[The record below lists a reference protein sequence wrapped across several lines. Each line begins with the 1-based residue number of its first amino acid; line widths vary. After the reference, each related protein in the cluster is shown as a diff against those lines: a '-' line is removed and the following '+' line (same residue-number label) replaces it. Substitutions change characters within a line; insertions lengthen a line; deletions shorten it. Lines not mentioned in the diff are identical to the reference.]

1 MMNSRRPLSVNEFRA
16 RIDALLL
23 DTSRELERTR
33 HFTDSL
39 RACAL
44 PRAA

>member
-1 MMNSRRPLSVNEFRA
+1 MNNTTTLSVTEFRA

-39 RACAL
+39 RDRGKL
-44 PRAA
+44 PLA

>member
-1 MMNSRRPLSVNEFRA
+1 MTSPRTLSVTEFRA

-39 RACAL
+39 RAGVL

>member
-1 MMNSRRPLSVNEFRA
+1 MTSPRTLSVAEFRA
-16 RIDALLL
+16 RIDALLP

-39 RACAL
+39 RAGAM